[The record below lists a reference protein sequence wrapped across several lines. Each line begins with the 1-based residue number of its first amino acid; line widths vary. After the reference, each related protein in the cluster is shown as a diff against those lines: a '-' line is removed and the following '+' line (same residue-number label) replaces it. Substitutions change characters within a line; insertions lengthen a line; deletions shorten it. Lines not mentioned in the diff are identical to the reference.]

1 MKRITYILLCTSL
14 GYSQT
19 SNIRLDSTFAPY
31 SLPQLQN
38 FRNYYTQEL
47 DQLQNEKK
55 ELIRRGI
62 QDGELQLASNPDPKV
77 VDQIL
82 IRLAD
87 LYYYQ
92 AKDQYLDQ
100 MGQYDQL
107 LEAYDEG
114 ALQDLPEE
122 PALDF
127 HKSLAIYQRI
137 IDEFPHSEFTD
148 DAVYNRGFLQE
159 EMGQVDQA
167 VKVYQYFVE
176 AFPSSKYI
184 PDAYM
189 RLGEYYFNPPL
200 NDLNQAIRCYKVV
213 MQYQN
218 HNRYDEALYKL
229 GWSYYRLSQ
238 YAEAISYFTTLVEN
252 LTEQQPYLTPRD
264 ARNDLREEAIEYI
277 AISFMDYGGPEKM
290 VQYLDRLDWPD
301 WSKDVLLRMGNG
313 YKQQKEEYNLAIQA
327 YRYFIDHVDESEAL
341 NVRKS
346 IVDCYA
352 ALDDQKN
359 LFQARQDIYE
369 HYNPKN
375 PWWVSLDDERT
386 KLDAYRLS
394 ELAMR
399 NNFNAL
405 LKQVTDKPDPEG
417 FETVVELGYLYLD
430 TYPEDQYAY
439 MIRWNVALIL
449 DTKLHRFKEALQ
461 EYLTIS
467 LVYSTE
473 SYEAFAR
480 EKGLSTIKDAAQNAI
495 VITDTLI
502 AQEKRLNSGMN
513 SGMMVEA
520 SDTSSKA
527 PIPLTDAQKWQAMAY
542 DNYIKLFPF
551 DEKTPTILSNAGAL
565 YYINNYYD
573 EAIKYFKTLMK
584 YFPGHDAARKV
595 ELSILES
602 YFAKND
608 YESTEALAKKILS
621 GNYAPEIK
629 NQARQR
635 LAEAIFLKAQSMASL
650 GKDQK
655 AADEYYRLAL
665 EVPQIEFADRAL
677 FNSANEYEKIQ
688 DYESAIRA
696 YEMLRT
702 TYSTS
707 PLTVDALNN
716 VALNYGEVGKNRLA
730 GDRYRELAGLAKDPQ
745 KMQDALHNAYIF
757 YTKGH
762 HWTQAIETAIQFVDR
777 FPEAEQA
784 ETMYYQIADHF
795 VQLNQ
800 PQRGMNHL
808 ISFMWK
814 FPKSARCMDAAFQL
828 GKYYQSID
836 SLNQAEK
843 YYNQTF
849 TTWQRMDSVRT
860 EEYAFLAAEGL
871 FNAARIAHKKY
882 ESIQFNVPA
891 YRLKAQSD
899 RKEKLLRELEE
910 KYTEIVAMK
919 TVRLPESLYRIAELY
934 DQFAVS
940 WAHQPINEKDPT
952 TLAVKEKAINERT
965 AQIFKQALQ
974 AYLRA
979 SKGLRQLALEL
990 TNSVL
995 QKNEHSDSLAIL
1007 TKTWREKSEI
1017 KASATL
1023 FRMARIHQ
1031 ESIERLLA
1039 TPVPQE
1045 LSPIEQLEYRSQ
1057 VLVQAIQPLV
1067 NQVIA
1072 AHRRNIRVADS
1083 LGISNTW
1090 TQASNKQILEHLSLI
1105 AEQHERLSFEAL
1117 RQYSKLAALYRYRTL
1132 EKKQNLSQNFVN
1144 DMINMTELSKTYAT
1158 KAIQY
1163 RKSGM
1168 QEAERTG
1175 LDMLAV
1181 AANREAM
1188 DQFALNLADTVALNI
1203 EKAQNDQRRAN
1214 AFFQSTQN
1222 LLYENILAVF
1232 EDNEYYLDNLRV
1244 PVLES
1249 AFEAEPG
1256 YQYQRT
1262 TRNKLA
1268 AALLR
1273 IDPDTYSRKFGIQ
1286 LAIKYMVT
1294 DTSWTCFYQPA
1305 QLSSNKPADSTVE
1318 IRPQGQIMRDPDW
1331 TNVPVYQIWVSPL
1344 NKITMLAFRKDT
1356 EIAGL
1361 PIQAE
1366 MKMRSESPCRIYVN
1380 GEVAVDRAQNGNYDL
1395 SDYLK
1400 TGINQIGFV
1409 YSSQPTYSVR
1419 GWLTVRY
1426 VPKLL

>member
-1 MKRITYILLCTSL
+1 MRRIIIILLYCSL

-19 SNIRLDSTFAPY
+19 SNARLDSTFTPY

-38 FRNYYTQEL
+38 FLNYYDQEL
-47 DQLQNEKK
+47 DELQNEKK

-62 QDGELQLASNPDPKV
+62 QDGELQLASSPDPKV
-77 VDQIL
+77 IDQIL

-92 AKDQYLDQ
+92 AKDQYMDR
-100 MGQYDQL
+100 MEQYDQL

-114 ALQDLPEE
+114 AVQDLPEE
-122 PALDF
+122 PKLDF

-159 EMGQVDQA
+159 EMGLVDQA
-167 VKVYQYFVE
+167 VRIYLYFVE

-213 MQYQN
+213 MQYRS

-229 GWSYYRLSQ
+229 GWSYYRLSE
-238 YAEAISYFTTLVEN
+238 YPEAISYFTTLVEN
-252 LTEQQPYLTPRD
+252 LTEQQLYLAPRD
-264 ARNDLREEAIEYI
+264 ARNDLLEEAIEYI

-290 VQYLDRLDWPD
+290 VQYLDGLDWPE
-301 WSKDVLLRMGNG
+301 WSRDVLLRMGNG
-313 YKQQKEEYNLAIQA
+313 YRQQKEEYRPAIQT
-327 YRYFIDHVDESEAL
+327 YKYLIDHVEESEAL
-341 NVRKS
+341 NVRKF
-346 IVDCYA
+346 IVDCYG
-352 ALDDQKN
+352 ALDDQEN
-359 LFQARQDIYE
+359 LFLARQDIYE
-369 HYNPKN
+369 HYNPKT
-375 PWWVSLDDERT
+375 PWWVSLDDERI
-386 KLDAYRLS
+386 KLDAYRIS

-399 NNFNAL
+399 NNFNAM
-405 LKQVTDKPDPEG
+405 LKQVKENPNPEG
-417 FETVVELGYLYLD
+417 FESTVDLGYLYLD
-430 TYPEDQYAY
+430 TFPEDQYAY

-473 SYEAFAR
+473 AYESFAR
-480 EKGLSTIKDAAQNAI
+480 EKGLSSIRDAAQNAI

-502 AQEKRLNSGMN
+502 AQEKRLNSGQI
-513 SGMMVEA
+513 VEV
-520 SDTSSKA
+520 SDTLRA
-527 PIPLTDAQKWQAMAY
+527 PIPLSDAQKWQAMAY

-551 DEKTPTILSNAGAL
+551 DEKTPAILSNAGAL
-565 YYINNYYD
+565 YYINNHFD

-584 YFPGHDAARKV
+584 YFPGHEAARKV

-621 GNYAPEIK
+621 GNYRPEIK

-635 LAEAIFLKAQSMASL
+635 LAEAIFLKAQGMASL

-696 YEMLRT
+696 YEMLRS

-707 PLTVDALNN
+707 TLTTDALNN
-716 VALNYGEVGKNRLA
+716 VALNYGEIGKNRLA
-730 GDRYRELAGLAKDPQ
+730 GDRYRELAGLAKEPQ
-745 KMQDALHNAYIF
+745 KIQDALYNAYIF
-757 YTKGH
+757 YTKGL
-762 HWTQAIETAIQFVDR
+762 HWTQAIETGIQFVNQ

-784 ETMYYQIADHF
+784 ETMYYQIADHYI
-795 VQLNQ
+795 QLNQ
-800 PQRGMNHL
+800 PRRGMNHL

-814 FPKSARCMDAAFQL
+814 FPKSARCIDASFEL

-836 SLNQAEK
+836 SLDMAER

-849 TTWQRMDSVRT
+849 TTWQRMDST
-860 EEYAFLAAEGL
+860 LSGDYAFLAAEGL
-871 FNAARIAHKKY
+871 FNSTRMAHRKY
-882 ESIQFNVPA
+882 EAVQFNVPA
-891 YRLKAQSD
+891 YRLKSQAD
-899 RKEKLLRELEE
+899 MKEKLLRDLQE

-934 DQFAVS
+934 DQFALS
-940 WAHQPINEKDPT
+940 WARQPINEKDPT
-952 TLAVKEKAINERT
+952 ALAVKEKAINERT
-965 AQIFKQALQ
+965 AQIFQQALE

-979 SKGLRQLALEL
+979 SKGLRQLSLEL
-990 TNSVL
+990 AGNPL
-995 QKNEHSDSLAIL
+995 QKDEHSDSLAIL

-1031 ESIERLLA
+1031 ESIDRLLA
-1039 TPVPQE
+1039 TPVPQG

-1072 AHRRNIRVADS
+1072 AHRRNIHVADS

-1105 AEQHERLSFEAL
+1105 AEQYQALSFEAL
-1117 RQYSKLAALYRYRTL
+1117 REYSKMAALYRYRTL
-1132 EKKQNLSQNFVN
+1132 EKKQNLTQEFI
-1144 DMINMTELSKTYAT
+1144 DTMINMTELAKTYASAAV
-1158 KAIQY
+1158 KY
-1163 RKSGM
+1163 RKQGM

-1188 DQFALNLADTVALNI
+1188 DQFALNLADTVAI
-1203 EKAQNDQRRAN
+1203 DIGKARHDEQRAN
-1214 AFFQSTQN
+1214 AFFESTQD
-1222 LLYENILAVF
+1222 LFYENTLAVF
-1232 EDNEYYLDNLRV
+1232 EDNEYYLGNLRV

-1262 TRNKLA
+1262 TRNTLA

-1294 DTSWTCFYQPA
+1294 DTSWTCSYQPV
-1305 QLSSNKPADSTVE
+1305 QLSSNKPTESTVE
-1318 IRPQGQIMRDPDW
+1318 VKPNGQRLRDPDW
-1331 TNVPVYQIWVSPL
+1331 TNVPVYQIWIAPT
-1344 NKITMLAFRKDT
+1344 NKISMLAFRKDT
-1356 EIAGL
+1356 EITGL

-1380 GEVAVDRAQNGNYDL
+1380 GEIAVDRAQNGSYDL
-1395 SDYLK
+1395 SNYLK

-1409 YSSQPTYSVR
+1409 YSNQPAYSVR